1 MWLVSIRW
9 EVWQCELFQLGVEGG
24 VEQTL
29 VGWLAEG
36 SSERQTKVGGG
47 RGVAVVAWRSEGQR
61 RVAVKGEP

>member
-1 MWLVSIRW
+1 MWLVSIQW
-9 EVWQCELFQLGVEGG
+9 EVWHCELFQLEGG

-29 VGWLAEG
+29 VGWLAKG
-36 SSERQTKVGGG
+36 SSIGQTKVGAG

>member
-1 MWLVSIRW
+1 MWLVSIQW

-29 VGWLAEG
+29 VGWLAEA
-36 SSERQTKVGGG
+36 SSERQTRVGCG
-47 RGVAVVAWRSEGQR
+47 RGVAVFVWSREGQR